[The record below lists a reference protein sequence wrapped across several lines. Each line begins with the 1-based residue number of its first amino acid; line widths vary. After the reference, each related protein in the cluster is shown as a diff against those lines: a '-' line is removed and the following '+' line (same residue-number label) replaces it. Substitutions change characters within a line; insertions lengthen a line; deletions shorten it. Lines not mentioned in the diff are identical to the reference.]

1 MRIRRRPFAPRR
13 RHAVNPTNG
22 ATNGPTT
29 RAERRPFAPRR
40 GHAVNPTNGATN
52 GPPARSERHPFAP
65 RRSHAVNP
73 TNGPTNGPTAPL
85 PPRPFAPR
93 NGPPRE
99 RRLPLNPPRMPW
111 FAAMLLVPAL
121 AGIALALMRGVGYEI
136 QLAGDAI
143 YDVSAA
149 QSLLEG
155 KGFRIWNGEHYAHGG
170 PLYPL
175 IIAAASAFGADPL
188 TAVWFINPIIFG
200 LTGVVAAIWLRTR
213 AQSRFVAVWAGCA
226 CALSLPLAELAAYP
240 WSDPLFILTATL
252 ALFALDRYLDA
263 PTARRLCLA
272 AAFAALACLT
282 RHVGVAIAA
291 AAMPLI
297 MLTAHPNLPLTAKAR
312 RAAAYAA
319 IALAPLAAWTL
330 RVLIET
336 GGLGEAII
344 PVDFTPLGS
353 LHRALSEPVKWA
365 LGWGIPARINEWSTA
380 TLGVPAVVGIGLPW
394 DTETDASVLGAA
406 IAGALSLTAAA
417 GAAFALLRLRSQGNA
432 NPRAFA
438 APAAFIAAYA
448 ALIAILLPIT
458 NIELPPRYL
467 APLFVP
473 ALIMAALILDG
484 FMRRPKAPP
493 QLPPQPPQLPKED
506 APPPSPKASARLFTT
521 ARAPSL
527 APLALAACMSLWLLP
542 HIADTRASI
551 NKLTS
556 RAQFHSLR
564 FAASEARD
572 YLTAQPPDAAPIWAI
587 RSDRLYAMTGALG
600 DYRRLPDALP
610 EDPRAWAARA
620 SAEGASIVWLHADAP
635 KITRYGVADLAALP
649 GVKVAAALEDAVI
662 LKAAIPPSNASASDA
677 NPTLASIVEDALS
690 IAESQSPEPSAE
702 ANADDASAFTVRI
715 TPQRNRLIYAKRR
728 CSDADIAPP
737 FFLRIVPAN
746 SAPPPGGYPRDI
758 HSLDFKFKDY
768 GFRYNEICVLARSL
782 PDYPIAEIRTG
793 QFTAEGALWTA
804 TVRAD
809 WLDDIGNPVA
819 SGGGFALRH
828 NESEN
833 ALTYIKNPCSQADA
847 DARVFLHIT
856 PANALDLPISR
867 LPRGYDNLDF
877 RFYEYG
883 DIRGGECR
891 AQRRLPD
898 YPIARIK
905 TGQFAPDAPDSAG
918 GKIWEAVFDLG
929 GAK

>member
-1 MRIRRRPFAPRR
+1 
-13 RHAVNPTNG
+13 
-22 ATNGPTT
+22 
-29 RAERRPFAPRR
+29 
-40 GHAVNPTNGATN
+40 
-52 GPPARSERHPFAP
+52 
-65 RRSHAVNP
+65 
-73 TNGPTNGPTAPL
+73 
-85 PPRPFAPR
+85 
-93 NGPPRE
+93 
-99 RRLPLNPPRMPW
+99 MPW
-111 FAAMLLVPAL
+111 FAAMLLAPAL
-121 AGIALALMRGVGYEI
+121 AGVALALMRGVGYEI
-136 QLAGDAI
+136 QLTGDAI

-155 KGFRIWNGEHYAHGG
+155 KGFRIWSGDHYAHGG
-170 PLYPL
+170 PLYPV

-200 LTGVVAAIWLRTR
+200 LTGVAAAVWLRTR

-240 WSDPLFILTATL
+240 WSDPLFILLATF

-291 AAMPLI
+291 AALPLI
-297 MLTAHPNLPLTAKAR
+297 MLTRPELPLPAKTR
-312 RAAAYAA
+312 RAAAYAV

-394 DTETDASVLGAA
+394 DTETDASALGAA
-406 IAGALSLTAAA
+406 IAGALSLTAAV
-417 GAAFALLRLRSQGNA
+417 GAAYALTRLRSQGRI
-432 NPRAFA
+432 NPQALA
-438 APAAFIAAYA
+438 VPAAFIAAYA

-473 ALIMAALILDG
+473 ALIIAALLLDG
-484 FMRRPKAPP
+484 FMRRPKAQPPP
-493 QLPPQPPQLPKED
+493 QLPPQPPNTED
-506 APPPSPKASARLFTT
+506 VPPPSPKARLRLFTT

-527 APLALAACMSLWLLP
+527 APLALAACMSIWLLP
-542 HIADTRASI
+542 HIADTHDSI

-564 FAASEARD
+564 FAASEARA

-600 DYRRLPDALP
+600 DYRRLPDTLP

-635 KITRYGVADLAALP
+635 KIAHYGIADLAALP

-662 LKAAIPPSNASASDA
+662 LKAAPPPTDARARNGNRAHA

-690 IAESQSPEPSAE
+690 IAARQSPEPNAAAS
-702 ANADDASAFTVRI
+702 ADDAPAFNVRI
-715 TPQRNRLIYAKRR
+715 DAPRSRLIYAKRR

-737 FFLRIVPAN
+737 FFLRIVPAD

-768 GFRYNEICVLARSL
+768 GFRYNEICVLTRSL

-793 QFTAEGALWTA
+793 QFTNEGAVWSA
-804 TVRAD
+804 AVRAD
-809 WLDDIGNPVA
+809 WLGDIGNAVA
-819 SGGGFALRH
+819 SGGGFALHH

-833 ALTYIKNPCSQADA
+833 ALTYIKAPCAQA

-856 PANALDLPISR
+856 PANRLDLPLSR

-883 DIRGGECR
+883 DIHGGECR

-905 TGQFAPDAPDSAG
+905 TGQLAPDSADDG
-918 GKIWEAVFDLG
+918 GKIWEATFDLG
-929 GAK
+929 GAR